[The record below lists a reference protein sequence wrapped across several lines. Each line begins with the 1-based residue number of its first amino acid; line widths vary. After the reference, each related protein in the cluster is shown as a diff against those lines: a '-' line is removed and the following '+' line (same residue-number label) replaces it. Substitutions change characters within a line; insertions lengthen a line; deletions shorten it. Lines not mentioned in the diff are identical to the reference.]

1 MGIYSIIPSPKKGNS
16 MGKKVYVEC
25 ELEWTKL
32 REEDRDMGPN
42 DGSDMANNFN
52 AKQGIYVVNC
62 IIDDEA
68 KKKMVSEGIPNKGL
82 QAQLFKTNKEGKDF
96 YKATRPHFNPKFLNQ
111 ETGEQGV
118 VMGAPD
124 MLKLVDGEYLPW
136 SWDEDGLIGNGSKA
150 TVKFDVWDGKITTM
164 EKVCVTEHLVY
175 EANDGGAF

>member
-1 MGIYSIIPSPKKGNS
+1 

-175 EANDGGAF
+175 EANDRGAF

>member
-1 MGIYSIIPSPKKGNS
+1 
-16 MGKKVYVEC
+16 
-25 ELEWTKL
+25 
-32 REEDRDMGPN
+32 
-42 DGSDMANNFN
+42 
-52 AKQGIYVVNC
+52 
-62 IIDDEA
+62 
-68 KKKMVSEGIPNKGL
+68 MVSEGIPNKGL

-175 EANDGGAF
+175 EANDRGAF